1 LLNAELGKARVASAG
16 GIRDAVVAATPDER
30 VQLLLGFT
38 RRHLAAVVGIND
50 SNEITPD
57 TTFGELGMDSLLAL
71 DLRTAL
77 EDGLQTTLSTT
88 MVFDHPTVGAL
99 VSYLDGL
106 VPGSATGG
114 QLAA

>member
-1 LLNAELGKARVASAG
+1 
-16 GIRDAVVAATPDER
+16 
-30 VQLLLGFT
+30 
-38 RRHLAAVVGIND
+38 
-50 SNEITPD
+50 
-57 TTFGELGMDSLLAL
+57 LGMDSLLAL

-77 EDGLQTTLSTT
+77 EEGLQTTLSTT

-106 VPGSATGG
+106 VPRSATGG